1 MKALLLA
8 IAVVL
13 AVIGIFFFAYQKAST
28 PSPVINLTTAPSPTT
43 QLTQTLEPSPTPEVL
58 TVTTIASPTAIPKF
72 KSATV
77 RTSKGTFT
85 IELYYSQAP
94 NTVENFA
101 QKAKSGFYQNLT
113 FHRVE
118 DWVIQGGDPLG
129 DGTGGEKMPTEL
141 NDKPF
146 VVGSVGVARGP
157 DIKVSNDAQFF
168 VTKTE
173 AAWLNKQ
180 YTNFG
185 IVTKGMDIVKKIEIG
200 DKILSIT
207 VQ

>member
-8 IAVVL
+8 IFVVL
-13 AVIGIFFFAYQKAST
+13 AVIVIFLVASQKASS
-28 PSPVINLTTAPSPTT
+28 PSPVINLTAQPSPTT
-43 QLTQTLEPSPTPEVL
+43 QTTPTLQPSPTPEIL
-58 TVTTIASPTAIPKF
+58 TITTIASPTAIPKF
-72 KSATV
+72 KAASI

-85 IELYYSQAP
+85 IELYSKEAP
-94 NTVENFA
+94 NTVSNFA
-101 QKAKSGFYQNLT
+101 EKAKSEFYKNLT

-118 DWVIQGGDPLG
+118 DWVIQGGDPQG

-146 VVGSVGVARGP
+146 VIGSVGVARGP
-157 DIKVSNDAQFF
+157 DIKISNDAQFF
-168 VTKTE
+168 ITKTE
-173 AAWLNKQ
+173 ASWLNRQ

-185 IVTKGMDIVKKIEIG
+185 IVTKGMDVVKKIEIG

-207 VQ
+207 IQ